1 MLVLPIKKKWYDM
14 LLSGEKK
21 EEYRELKPYYTK
33 RFLTAVQ
40 KYQLQKF
47 KDGLCG
53 DKSWYDCV
61 KQDVG
66 TSENINCETF
76 LECVKTHKLKM
87 YVIFRNGYSK
97 KSPSFAAMVEISIG
111 TGNPEWGAVP
121 NEEYYVL
128 KIKTIGAAE

>member
-40 KYQLQKF
+40 EYQIQKLNNGECEAKAWIECVEQDLGSSKNINSDYF
-47 KDGLCG
+47 I
-53 DKSWYDCV
+53 DCV
-61 KQDVG
+61 RKH
-66 TSENINCETF
+66 S
-76 LECVKTHKLKM
+76 LKM
-87 YVIFRNGYSK
+87 YVIIKNGYRK
-97 KSPSFAAMVEISIG
+97 DSPSFASMVELTIG
-111 TGNPEWGAVP
+111 EGKPEWGAVP